1 MRQRNRGRIR
11 SDYTEAQ
18 RILWIISRLCE
29 GERLST
35 RRIMDRFEVSAAT
48 AWRDLRR
55 VEELGYALARSGA
68 GPAST
73 VHLEKGRLD
82 EARQLQLTRAELE
95 ALLLAVQ
102 GAMGRGRA
110 PLWLKRLRLK
120 LEILYCASA
129 PEPQVQLWRRIV
141 AARDDGAR
149 TVRGNAG
156 AALELA
162 RAAVESLW
170 CELDYMALG
179 ADEPSVLRVAPRE
192 VRDGR
197 VYGLVGGI
205 DRWESL
211 DLERIR
217 QVRVTDERFTPPEP
231 EPGFAADDR
240 EIRQEIQRVEQQV
253 LRLIGIIRRLEQGHA
268 VSPVRLAE
276 AFSTTLTTVQRDL
289 ALLELAGYSLA
300 WADPEPGRPIY
311 HPTDVGHFRAPSL
324 PLSWQERRGLGAV
337 LTTHLQYEPGGELQR
352 VAARLGPGQDGESLM
367 ITVESS
373 ARETEGHGPE
383 RLWQIVEAI
392 ARHQECT
399 VWYQAHR
406 MLLHRLRFRPQR
418 IVFDVPLLVRGILL
432 PEGKKR
438 ELQWPAIFAVELHD
452 SPENEL
458 AKKSRSQVELT
469 LDEKADR

>member
-1 MRQRNRGRIR
+1 MAEQIRRRAR

-18 RILWIISRLCE
+18 RILWIILRLCE
-29 GERLST
+29 GGQLST

-55 VEELGYALARSGA
+55 VEELGYALVRSGA
-68 GPAST
+68 GPASK

-82 EARQLQLTRAELE
+82 GARQLQLTRAELE
-95 ALLLAVQ
+95 SLLLAVQ
-102 GAMGRGRA
+102 GVMGRDRA
-110 PLWLKRLRLK
+110 PLWLKKLRLK

-129 PEPQVQLWRRIV
+129 PEPQVRLWRRIV
-141 AARDDGAR
+141 AARDDGTR
-149 TVRGNAG
+149 TFRGNAG
-156 AALELA
+156 PALELA

-170 CELDYMALG
+170 CELSYMALG
-179 ADEPSVLRVAPRE
+179 ADEPSALRIAPRE

-217 QVRVTDERFTPPEP
+217 HLRVTQERFIPPAP
-231 EPGFAADDR
+231 EQEFAADDR
-240 EIRQEIQRVEQQV
+240 EKRQEIQRVEQQV
-253 LRLIGIIRRLEQGHA
+253 LRLIGIIRRLDQGHA
-268 VSPVRLAE
+268 VSSVRLAE
-276 AFSTTLTTVQRDL
+276 AFSTTLTTVQRDI

-300 WADPEPGRPIY
+300 WGDPQPNRAIY
-311 HPTDVGHFRAPSL
+311 HPSDVGQFGTPSL
-324 PLSWQERRGLGAV
+324 PLSRQERRGLRAV
-337 LTTHLQYEPGGELQR
+337 LKTCLQYEPVEILKGI
-352 VAARLGPGQDGESLM
+352 AARLGPGQDDGSLM

-373 ARETEGHGPE
+373 ERETEGHGPE

-392 ARHQECT
+392 ARQQECT
-399 VWYQAHR
+399 VWYQAHG

-418 IVFDVPLLVRGILL
+418 IVFDVPLLVSGILL

-438 ELQWPAIFAVELHD
+438 ELQWPGIFAVELHD
-452 SPENEL
+452 SPEKEL
-458 AKKSRSQVELT
+458 AKKMSSPVTTHVR
-469 LDEKADR
+469 